1 MPPAPY
7 TFALRPM
14 HVLKEIAIDLIVMM
28 VVLTTV
34 AMSANV
40 WGLTGPVTVL
50 WWALA
55 VYTALLLL
63 LKAGALAT
71 ARTLRQMNLQDD
83 SVSPT
88 VYRVLYAVN
97 TIALLVGGFWLL
109 AAGWAGIW
117 GLSEAVRVRTAVP
130 A

>member
-1 MPPAPY
+1 
-7 TFALRPM
+7 M